1 MNSWKRTLA
10 ELLTGIVLSG
20 ILFELF
26 GLIFVKDKIS
36 HSLGML
42 IGILIALGM
51 ATHMAYSLNN
61 ALDWDEEHAKRA
73 IWKSYMLRYAS
84 VAVCMGRVAYF
95 RIGDIISCFIGIMS
109 LKAAAYLQP
118 YLHKFCNKYILKIE
132 EEGGCVDGIM
142 DADGDAEDDLSDW
155 TECGFYDSW
164 SDRI

>member
-1 MNSWKRTLA
+1 MNSWKRTLL

-20 ILFELF
+20 ILFELI

-84 VAVCMGRVAYF
+84 VAICMGLVA
-95 RIGDIISCFIGIMS
+95 
-109 LKAAAYLQP
+109 
-118 YLHKFCNKYILKIE
+118 
-132 EEGGCVDGIM
+132 
-142 DADGDAEDDLSDW
+142 
-155 TECGFYDSW
+155 
-164 SDRI
+164 

>member
-1 MNSWKRTLA
+1 MNSWKRTLL

-20 ILFELF
+20 ILFELI

-84 VAVCMGRVAYF
+84 VAICMGLVAYF

-118 YLHKFCNKYILKIE
+118 HLHRFNNKYILKIE

-142 DADGDAEDDLSDW
+142 DANGDAEDDLSDW

>member
-20 ILFELF
+20 ILFELI
-26 GLIFVKDKIS
+26 GRIFVKDKIS
-36 HSLGML
+36 HSIGML
-42 IGILIALGM
+42 LGVLIALAM
-51 ATHMAYSLNN
+51 ATHLAYSLNN
-61 ALDWDEEHAKRA
+61 ALDWDQEHSKRA

-84 VAVCMGRVAYF
+84 VAICMGLVAYF

>member
-1 MNSWKRTLA
+1 MTGWKRTLA
-10 ELLTGIVLSG
+10 ELLAGIVLSG
-20 ILFELF
+20 IVFELI
-26 GLIFVKDKIS
+26 GLIFVKNKLS
-36 HSLGML
+36 HSIGML
-42 IGILIALGM
+42 IGIFIALAM
-51 ATHMAYSLNN
+51 ATHMAFSLNN

-84 VAVCMGRVAYF
+84 VAICMGLVAYF

-118 YLHKFCNKYILKIE
+118 HLHKFCNKYILKIE
-132 EEGGCVDGIM
+132 EEGGCVDGII

>member
-10 ELLTGIVLSG
+10 ALLTGIVLSG
-20 ILFELF
+20 ILFELI

-84 VAVCMGRVAYF
+84 VAVCMGLVAYF

-132 EEGGCVDGIM
+132 EVGGCVDGIM

>member
-20 ILFELF
+20 ILFELI

-36 HSLGML
+36 HSIGML

-84 VAVCMGRVAYF
+84 VAVCMGLVAYF

-118 YLHKFCNKYILKIE
+118 HLHKFCNKYILKIE